1 MADQILT
8 DAERKALQ
16 AILQISDYGEGRA
29 ISDSDVYDADFL
41 EIAPLNAYWSQYAP
55 NAGYYLS
62 EDFGASSQIA
72 QWLSGLDENG
82 RVVRERF
89 TPRQVID
96 EIKKNETL
104 FPKDSN
110 GSQQSWFDDVQSLN
124 REISTVL
131 EQRAA
136 DVSAYEEYWK
146 KSDLPAPLVE
156 NEDGEYVP
164 RTYDVNALLRIPQYA
179 EYETNV
185 RKFIRSKNDGKYTS
199 YEEDVLKQ
207 LREGAQQK
215 LIDSGIT
222 PFGDAVLTKKA
233 SLLGVALPKA
243 ASVKSDKPA
252 GTTINKALGID
263 EAPRPAVPL
272 ATAKAAGAKIK
283 TTFTPAELAK
293 IPTPEQILAK
303 FRQEQGLK

>member
-41 EIAPLNAYWSQYAP
+41 EAPIVDQYWRQYAP
-55 NAGYYLS
+55 NVDYYLS
-62 EDFGASSQIA
+62 DNFGAPTQISK
-72 QWLSGLDENG
+72 WLYEDG
-82 RVVRERF
+82 F

-96 EIKKNETL
+96 KIKLDEVL

-110 GSQQSWFDDVQSLN
+110 GSQQSWFDDVQNLN
-124 REISTVL
+124 REIKDL
-131 EQRAA
+131 ETQYTEA
-136 DVSAYEEYWK
+136 DTSYNNYWEK
-146 KSDLPAPLVE
+146 IGLPKPT
-156 NEDGEYVP
+156 D
-164 RTYDVNALLRIPQYA
+164 TYDVNALLRIPQYA

-215 LIDSGIT
+215 LIDAGIT

-233 SLLGVALPKA
+233 SLLGVTLPKA

-283 TTFTPAELAK
+283 TKPSELINA
-293 IPTPEQILAK
+293 PTPEQILAK
-303 FRQEQGLK
+303 FKQERGIK

>member
-41 EIAPLNAYWSQYAP
+41 EAPIVDQYWRQYAP
-55 NAGYYLS
+55 NVDYYLS
-62 EDFGASSQIA
+62 DNFGAPTQISK
-72 QWLSGLDENG
+72 WLYEDGL
-82 RVVRERF
+82 

-96 EIKKNETL
+96 KIKLDEVL

-110 GSQQSWFDDVQSLN
+110 GSQQSWFDDVQNLN
-124 REISTVL
+124 REISDLNTQYT
-131 EQRAA
+131 EA
-136 DVSAYEEYWK
+136 DTSYNNYWEK
-146 KSDLPAPLVE
+146 IGLPKPT
-156 NEDGEYVP
+156 D
-164 RTYDVNALLRIPQYA
+164 TYDVNALLRIPQYA
-179 EYETNV
+179 EYEANV

-199 YEEDVLKQ
+199 YEEGVLKQ

-233 SLLGVALPKA
+233 SLLGVTLPKA
-243 ASVKSDKPA
+243 ASVKLDKPV

>member
-41 EIAPLNAYWSQYAP
+41 EAPIVDQYWRQYAP
-55 NAGYYLS
+55 NAQYYLFEVDNEKFKNPQS
-62 EDFGASSQIA
+62 EIA
-72 QWLSGLDENG
+72 GWIYNDKLSTNDIITKIQADE
-82 RVVRERF
+82 E
-89 TPRQVID
+89 
-96 EIKKNETL
+96 L
-104 FPKDSN
+104 FPK
-110 GSQQSWFDDVQSLN
+110 GSDGTQQSWFDEVQSLN
-124 REISTVL
+124 REIKDINT
-131 EQRAA
+131 QWNAA
-136 DVSAYEEYWK
+136 ETSYNNYWEK
-146 KSDLPAPLVE
+146 IGLPKPT
-156 NEDGEYVP
+156 D
-164 RTYDVNALLRIPQYA
+164 TYDVNALLRIPQYA

-233 SLLGVALPKA
+233 SLLGVTLPKA
-243 ASVKSDKPA
+243 APVKSDKPA
-252 GTTINKALGID
+252 GTTIIKALGID

-283 TTFTPAELAK
+283 TKPSELINA
-293 IPTPEQILAK
+293 PTPEQILAK

>member
-16 AILQISDYGEGRA
+16 AILQINDYGEGRA

-41 EIAPLNAYWSQYAP
+41 EAPILDQYWRQYAP
-55 NAGYYLS
+55 NAHYYLVEVDNTQFKNPQS
-62 EDFGASSQIA
+62 TIA
-72 QWLSGLDENG
+72 GWIYNDKFSVNE
-82 RVVRERF
+82 V
-89 TPRQVID
+89 
-96 EIKKNETL
+96 IKKIKADEEL

-110 GSQQSWFDDVQSLN
+110 GTQQSWFDEVQSLN
-124 REISTVL
+124 REIKDINT
-131 EQRAA
+131 QWNAA
-136 DVSAYEEYWK
+136 ETSYNDYWE
-146 KSDLPAPLVE
+146 KSDLPSPFVK

-179 EYETNV
+179 EYEANV

-199 YEEDVLKQ
+199 YEEGVLKQ

-215 LIDSGIT
+215 LIDAGIT

-233 SLLGVALPKA
+233 SLLGVTLPKA
-243 ASVKSDKPA
+243 ASVKLDKPA